1 MSEDI
6 SQLQLTFK
14 LQQLSHTTLHIKY

>member
-1 MSEDI
+1 M

-14 LQQLSHTTLHIKY
+14 LQQLSHTTHHIKY

>member
-1 MSEDI
+1 MSEDM

-14 LQQLSHTTLHIKY
+14 LQQLSHTTHHIKY